1 MIGFVIHKLCKLKCV
16 TGSMI
21 NNTTTQHD
29 QVENNL
35 YYHDFA
41 CYFEQNQYDFLD
53 KNKNT
58 SMGTIAVLIDILY

>member
-1 MIGFVIHKLCKLKCV
+1 MCYWVYD
-16 TGSMI
+16 
-21 NNTTTQHD
+21 TTTQHD